1 MRGAVRLTDPLRIGI
16 CAPYDLGRHG
26 GVNSHIRAQAAAL
39 RRLGHDVTVFGASSA
54 PLADGEVSLGPC
66 VSLVIGNTETGFGAD
81 PRSWRRVRELLRE
94 RRFDVIHMHEPLMP
108 LASWFVL
115 WQSPVPVVATFHTHR
130 EQGHRWYPLFRRFFE
145 PFMRRVRVR
154 LAVSDAARRTVQ
166 PHFPGEYEIVPNGI
180 DVLRFARPATRP
192 PDMPTNQRH
201 VLCVGRLEPRKGVE
215 HLVQAMAT
223 VQRAC
228 SGARLVVVGDGPDR
242 ESLETT
248 ARRVGIGATFVGGVP
263 DEALP
268 GYYRA
273 ADVVCAPALGDESFG
288 LVLLEAMAAARPIV
302 ATRIAGYAELLEA
315 RDLARLVDAGDAAGL
330 ASGIASLLNDPA
342 RADALGAR
350 AAATAWD
357 YDWSAIASRLDG
369 IYRRVTG
376 PPGPSGLPDQ
386 LRLNELTVE
395 T

>member
-1 MRGAVRLTDPLRIGI
+1 MRRTGPLRIGI

-39 RRLGHDVTVFGASSA
+39 RQLGHEVSVFGASSA
-54 PLADGEVSLGPC
+54 PLRDGEVSLGSC
-66 VSLVIGNTETGFGAD
+66 VSMVIGNTETGFGAD

-108 LASWFVL
+108 LVSWFVL

-166 PHFPGEYEIVPNGI
+166 RHFPGEYEIVPNGI
-180 DVLRFARPATRP
+180 DVVRFARPAARP
-192 PDMPTNQRH
+192 PDMPANQRH

-223 VQRAC
+223 VQRAG

-242 ESLETT
+242 ESLEKT
-248 ARRVGIGATFVGGVP
+248 ARRAGIAATFVGRVQ

-302 ATRIAGYAELLEA
+302 ATRIAGYAELLEE
-315 RDLARLVDAGDAAGL
+315 RNLARLVDAGDAAGL
-330 ASGIASLLNDPA
+330 AREIASLLDDPDQ
-342 RADALGAR
+342 ADALAAR
-350 AAATAWD
+350 AAAAAWD

-376 PPGPSGLPDQ
+376 PAGASGLPDQ